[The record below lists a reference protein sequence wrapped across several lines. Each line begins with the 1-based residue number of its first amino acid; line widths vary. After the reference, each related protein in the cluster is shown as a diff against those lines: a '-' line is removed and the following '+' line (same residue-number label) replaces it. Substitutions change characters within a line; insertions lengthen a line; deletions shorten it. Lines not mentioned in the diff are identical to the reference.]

1 MLKNNGKRLATFP
14 FRGLRM
20 FLNLCGILRTQWR
33 LWKKSQKTVGNK
45 GTKSTKGKTIFIN
58 PSDLMSLTDSLSLL
72 QVKVNT
78 LSEGETA
85 IIPTCC

>member
-1 MLKNNGKRLATFP
+1 MLENNGKRLATFP

-20 FLNLCGILRTQWR
+20 FLNLCGIWR

-58 PSDLMSLTDSLSLL
+58 PSDLISLTDSLSLL